1 MLAPAHSSTS
11 LNAIQQ
17 LLGHRS
23 LHTMSVYLQHIG
35 PAAAVAEAT
44 PKTRHLAVQ
53 PYHR

>member
-1 MLAPAHSSTS
+1 MPLAQSGTS

-23 LHTMSVYLQHIG
+23 LHTTSVYLQHIA

-44 PKTRHLAVQ
+44 AKRAHLAVQ
-53 PYHR
+53 P